1 MANVDFKTEA
11 VTVTKQT
18 INDDE
23 LRLTIDWPI
32 KAIFIG
38 ASITRHLSDGTEESV
53 PVQLTLNESDF
64 GDALLVLFPPEL
76 KGSAL
81 DSCKS
86 GIIQL
91 CKQHK
96 NKLQ

>member
-1 MANVDFKTEA
+1 MANVDFNTKSI
-11 VTVTKQT
+11 TVTKQT

-38 ASITRHLSDGTEESV
+38 AAITRHFSDGTEEAI
-53 PVQLTLNESDF
+53 PVQLTLNDSDF
-64 GDALLVLFPPEL
+64 NDALTVLFPENTEAT
-76 KGSAL
+76 AL
-81 DSCKS
+81 ENCKS

-96 NKLQ
+96 NKLE